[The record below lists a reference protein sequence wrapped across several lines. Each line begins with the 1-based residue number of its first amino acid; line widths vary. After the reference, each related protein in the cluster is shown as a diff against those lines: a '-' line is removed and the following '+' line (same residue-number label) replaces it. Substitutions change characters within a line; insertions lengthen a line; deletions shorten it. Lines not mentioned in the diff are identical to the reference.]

1 MVLWSK
7 QKKGEKDMR
16 NLVFSLIG
24 DVQNIHEESLI
35 GFSHILEEPFSFRK
49 SSHSIDG
56 HSKLQKLK
64 GLRPAA
70 IHLFFIFL
78 RSSAILLPKG
88 LFLLFFSSSC
98 YCFSCSFPQCVNL
111 HFYTQTRTTSHVSP
125 VILLSC
131 SINYREMCIGKYL
144 GQDFRTFL

>member
-1 MVLWSK
+1 MVMVLWSK

-24 DVQNIHEESLI
+24 NVQNIHEESLI

-64 GLRPAA
+64 GLQQYTYFSYFQALQFCCQGAFPP
-70 IHLFFIFL
+70 FF
-78 RSSAILLPKG
+78 LL
-88 LFLLFFSSSC
+88 LMLLFFVLISLVC
-98 YCFSCSFPQCVNL
+98 KPTLLYTNTY
-111 HFYTQTRTTSHVSP
+111 FYVARIPRNPFVLQ
-125 VILLSC
+125 
-131 SINYREMCIGKYL
+131 Y
-144 GQDFRTFL
+144 

>member
-16 NLVFSLIG
+16 NLVFSLMG
-24 DVQNIHEESLI
+24 NVQNIHEESLI

-64 GLRPAA
+64 GLQQYTYFSYFQALQFCCQRGFYPV
-70 IHLFFIFL
+70 FL
-78 RSSAILLPKG
+78 LLM
-88 LFLLFFSSSC
+88 LLFFVLISLVC
-98 YCFSCSFPQCVNL
+98 KPTL
-111 HFYTQTRTTSHVSP
+111 LYTNTYYVARIPRNPFVLQ
-125 VILLSC
+125 
-131 SINYREMCIGKYL
+131 Y
-144 GQDFRTFL
+144 

>member
-16 NLVFSLIG
+16 NLVFSLMG
-24 DVQNIHEESLI
+24 NVQNIHEESLI

-64 GLRPAA
+64 GLQQYTYFSYFQALQFCCQGAFPPV
-70 IHLFFIFL
+70 FL
-78 RSSAILLPKG
+78 LLM
-88 LFLLFFSSSC
+88 LLFFVLISLVC
-98 YCFSCSFPQCVNL
+98 KPTL
-111 HFYTQTRTTSHVSP
+111 LYTNTYYVARIPRNPFVLQ
-125 VILLSC
+125 
-131 SINYREMCIGKYL
+131 Y
-144 GQDFRTFL
+144 